1 MALIIDNKK
10 LSEGIFLMRV
20 SSDLRPARP
29 GQFVM
34 LRPKGDG
41 LFLSRPISVMDCEN
55 GVWTFLYK
63 TVGKG
68 TEAMSELRPG
78 DEIHM
83 FGPMGRGFCEVISSE
98 RIRRAVL
105 IGGGMG
111 IAPMY
116 SLAKALRKTGAH
128 VKIHLGFTEEPILRR
143 EFADVADELMIN
155 VGGYVTDD
163 VKFDGGTVFFACGPT
178 PMMRAAAGKAREAG
192 AEMVVSLESRM
203 ACGLGACLGCTIDT
217 TLGSKSVCK
226 DGPCFRYEEVTDLGK

>member
-10 LSEGIFLMRV
+10 LSEGIYMMRV
-20 SSDLRPARP
+20 SSELKAPVP

-34 LRPKGDG
+34 LRPEGDG
-41 LFLSRPISVMDCEN
+41 LFLGRPISVMDWDN

-63 TVGKG
+63 VVGKG
-68 TEAMSELRPG
+68 TLAMSGLKAG
-78 DEIHM
+78 DDIGM
-83 FGPMGRGFCEVISSE
+83 FGPMGNGFSQVMPLS

-116 SLAKALRKTGAH
+116 GLAKALRSTGAH
-128 VKIHLGFTEEPILRR
+128 VKIHLGFTDEPILRK
-143 EFADVADELMIN
+143 EFADVSDELVIN

-163 VKFDGGTVFFACGPT
+163 VKFEPGPVYFACGPE
-178 PMMRAAAGKAREAG
+178 PMMKAAAVRAREGG

-203 ACGLGACLGCTIDT
+203 ACGMGACLGCTIDT
-217 TLGSKSVCK
+217 VKGSKRVCK
-226 DGPCFRYEEVTDLGK
+226 DGPCFRYEEVSGLGK